1 MKLREGHVSNS
12 SSSSFLLVVT
22 EDVFKKALKEA
33 SPLVKSIV
41 KYIEPEKGKVFGKKV
56 VIITTQDCHGEG
68 TIFGF
73 VESGE
78 FEIEVPKVEK
88 DESEEYPN
96 QERYDK
102 REIADNAWNDFVAKL
117 EKNKDDVFSHTE
129 SY

>member
-1 MKLREGHVSNS
+1 MKIREGHVSNS

-33 SPLVKSIV
+33 SPLVKDIV
-41 KYIEPEKGKVFGKKV
+41 KYLEPEKRRVFGKKV

-68 TIFGF
+68 TIFNMIQNGD
-73 VESGE
+73 VKVDVPKKEDDESGE
-78 FEIEVPKVEK
+78 YADDADYI
-88 DESEEYPN
+88 
-96 QERYDK
+96 K

-117 EKNKDDVFSHTE
+117 EKNKDDVFTHTE